1 MAHFCLAAALA
12 HFGRHKEA
20 RAAVQAGLA
29 LNPSFTVTRFRTG
42 VSSDN
47 PTYLTQ
53 RERLCVGMRIAG
65 VPESLSGHFRP
76 DYRVF

>member
-1 MAHFCLAAALA
+1 
-12 HFGRHKEA
+12 
-20 RAAVQAGLA
+20 
-29 LNPSFTVTRFRTG
+29 

-65 VPESLSGHFRP
+65 VPEG
-76 DYRVF
+76 